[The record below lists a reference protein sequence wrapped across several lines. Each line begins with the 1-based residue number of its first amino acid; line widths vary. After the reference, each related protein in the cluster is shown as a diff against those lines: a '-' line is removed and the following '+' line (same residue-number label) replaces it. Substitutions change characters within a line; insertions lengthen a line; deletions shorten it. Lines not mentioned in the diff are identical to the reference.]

1 MVVFFLKVF
10 YNVRNY
16 KVFERG
22 NAMSNQLFTNEIIIS
37 WLQYFAK
44 YAVIDLEKVKML
56 DITRG
61 NKNLI
66 PTIQSHQ
73 AVLVFTEAGDHDI
86 FYRMW
91 NVGLGDCEVWYNEG
105 SEPVGEMKHD
115 KLCDMIDRGINAN
128 AGMLIVNPNAVNS
141 SKIGMDNSNFIRGS
155 IPLVAS
161 EIRAVILNK
170 MRVGLQDNIVV
181 ITGESIAIESAIIAS
196 EGKIIAVEYNKRDRR
211 TLEQNMEKFGL
222 YNIYIEDDLDEEA
235 FKKYPVPSMAFVAA
249 SDKLDQEIEFLTKL
263 NPQIELIVYTL
274 DFTEGASLKG
284 IFESHG
290 LKDVEVIQ
298 ITVSKLSDKNYFEQ
312 EPAPW
317 IVTGRAEE
325 VVPESDE
332 DEIDITERDF
342 SAYDDMMLV

>member
-1 MVVFFLKVF
+1 
-10 YNVRNY
+10 
-16 KVFERG
+16 
-22 NAMSNQLFTNEIIIS
+22 MSNQLFTNEIIIS

-66 PTIQSHQ
+66 PTVQSHQ

-105 SEPVGEMKHD
+105 SEPTGEMKHD

-249 SDKLDQEIEFLTKL
+249 SDRLDQEIEFLTKL

-325 VVPESDE
+325 VAPEADE
-332 DEIDITERDF
+332 DGVDITEKDF

>member
-1 MVVFFLKVF
+1 MNK
-10 YNVRNY
+10 
-16 KVFERG
+16 
-22 NAMSNQLFTNEIIIS
+22 QCFTNEIIIS

-44 YAVIDLEKVKML
+44 YAEIDLEKVKML

-66 PTIQSHQ
+66 PVVQSHQ
-73 AVLVFTEAGDHDI
+73 AVLVFTEAGDQDI

-91 NVGLGDCEVWYNEG
+91 NIGLGDCEVWYNEG

-115 KLCDMIDRGINAN
+115 KVSDMIDRGINAN
-128 AGMLIVNPNAVNS
+128 AGMLVINPHARNT

-181 ITGESIAIESAIIAS
+181 ITGESIAIESAIIAN

-211 TLEQNMEKFGL
+211 TLEQNIEKFGL
-222 YNIYIEDDLDEEA
+222 YNIFIEDNLDFEA
-235 FKKYPVPSMAFVAA
+235 FEKYPVPSMAFVAA
-249 SDKLDQEIEFLTKL
+249 SDRLDQEIDFLMKL

-298 ITVSKLSDKNYFEQ
+298 IAVSKLNDRNYFEQ

-317 IVTGRAEE
+317 IVTGRAEDSLIE
-325 VVPESDE
+325 MDDEEEESVGKVPDFDAFE
-332 DEIDITERDF
+332 DTMF
-342 SAYDDMMLV
+342 A

>member
-1 MVVFFLKVF
+1 
-10 YNVRNY
+10 
-16 KVFERG
+16 
-22 NAMSNQLFTNEIIIS
+22 MSNQLFTNEIIIS

-66 PTIQSHQ
+66 PTVQSHQ

-105 SEPVGEMKHD
+105 SEPTGEMKHD

-196 EGKIIAVEYNKRDRR
+196 EGKIIAVEYNKCDRR

-249 SDKLDQEIEFLTKL
+249 SDRLDQEIKFLTKL

-325 VVPESDE
+325 VAPEADE
-332 DEIDITERDF
+332 AGVDITEKDF